1 MKKQHSFY
9 PSSKN
14 NDKNWVSINADG
26 VILGRLASEV
36 ASILRGKH
44 KPEFTDSVDMGDFV
58 IIYNASKVKVS
69 GKKVKQK
76 KYYRH
81 SGYPGG
87 LKVASFEDVLNKNP
101 ERIIFEAVKGMLPHN
116 RLGRKM
122 ITKLKVYSGIEHP
135 HVAQTPVEKTL

>member
-1 MKKQHSFY
+1 
-9 PSSKN
+9 
-14 NDKNWVSINADG
+14 
-26 VILGRLASEV
+26 
-36 ASILRGKH
+36 
-44 KPEFTDSVDMGDFV
+44 MGDFV

-76 KYYRH
+76 MYYRH

-87 LKVASFEDVLNKNP
+87 LKVASFEEVLNKNP